1 MANMLTLGQ
10 ASKLTGKS
18 KPTISKAVKDGRI
31 SGTKGKDGV
40 FQIEASELTRV
51 YPAISDTDGD
61 ASTPSTPSN
70 KTTASSVL
78 AVEKKFLEE
87 KVADLEARLEEM
99 KGERNT
105 AQEEARADR
114 ARLVAMI
121 EDQRP
126 KTFWQRMTGK

>member
-18 KPTISKAVKDGRI
+18 KPTISKAVKDKRI

-40 FQIEASELTRV
+40 FQIEKSELTRV

-61 ASTPSTPSN
+61 ASKQSAPSN

-87 KVADLEARLEEM
+87 KVADLEARLEKMEE
-99 KGERNT
+99 ERNR
-105 AQEEARADR
+105 AQEEARTDR
-114 ARLVAMI
+114 TRLVC
-121 EDQRP
+121 D
-126 KTFWQRMTGK
+126 MTEFGV